1 MEIEADSPTQA
12 GESEVDFSIVQLLET
27 SDEFRRWFVA
37 QATPNLEVDEYLGG
51 IIHSNYAGEGES
63 DIEFGFRTATGDRH
77 LVLIENKIDASL
89 QPNQVE
95 RYFNRGQYRVDGG
108 DWDSFTVCLLAPERY
123 VSPDN
128 RTEFDSVVRYEA
140 VLAVL
145 DDLTHDSAEFF
156 QAIINSTNEKSVTTD
171 ASDVLRTVADHFRSE
186 TEIPEFYQSV
196 SYKKRAGFRSDHPQH
211 PDAVQY
217 DVYIADTGEDG
228 RTEIRLQI
236 ADTED
241 MSEEERERIKSVVS
255 RHLDSLPRYDAELH
269 RTKSIAV
276 KGILHEE
283 AAQNSPPDSYPVAI
297 AEELLTLAETF
308 HQLFVGS
315 STDSYIEQ

>member
-12 GESEVDFSIVQLLET
+12 GEAEVDFSIVQLVET
-27 SDEFRRWFVA
+27 SEEFRQWFVT
-37 QATPNLEVDEYLGG
+37 QAAPHLEIDDYIGG

-63 DIEFGFRTATGDRH
+63 DIEFGFRTATGERH

-95 RYFNRGQYRVDGG
+95 RYFNRGQFRVDGG

-123 VSPDN
+123 ISPDN
-128 RTEFDSVVRYEA
+128 RADFDSVIRYEA
-140 VLAVL
+140 VLEIL

-156 QAIINSTNEKSVTTD
+156 QAVIESTEEKSVTTD
-171 ASDVLRTVADHFRSE
+171 ASNVLRTVADHFRSE

-196 SYKKRAGFRSDHPQH
+196 SYKKRVGFRSDHPQH

-217 DVYIADTGEDG
+217 DVYIADAGEDG

-236 ADTED
+236 ADTEEL
-241 MSEEERERIKSVVS
+241 SKEERERIKSVVS
-255 RHLDSLPRYDAELH
+255 QNLGSLSRYDAKLH

-276 KGILHEE
+276 TDILHDE
-283 AAQNSPPDSYPVAI
+283 AEQNSTHESYPVAI

-308 HQLFVGS
+308 HPLFAES
-315 STDSYIEQ
+315 PTS